1 MKNFFLLLITVCCF
15 CVCGFAVAQE
25 HGAPADAAHG
35 TVATGDAHGAP
46 APSHAPDALAPG
58 GHGHEATPPPE
69 LPSFITVILNT
80 RIGDHFIKDTHFGH
94 FLHVWEKQIIMVIVV
109 ILLGLFMWGTLGMRA
124 NIPGKMQ
131 SLVEMGVEG
140 FYNFI
145 GGIMGEAG
153 KKYVPFLGTLFLFIW
168 VNNLMGIVPGFA
180 AATSKYQTTVT
191 LALVVFVY
199 VNYVGIKE
207 GGLKHYLWHLAGS
220 PKDAIG
226 WALFP
231 LMLPL
236 EIIGTLAKPL
246 SLSLRLFG
254 NIMGEDILVGVFL
267 MLGLSLM
274 GAFWHDPLFGVPLH
288 FPFLFLALLTA
299 TIQALVFTLLSTIYI
314 MLVLPHH
321 EHEEHHEESHPHTA
335 HHPEMPG
342 VPEDK
347 TPHIGATSAPFT
359 G

>member
-1 MKNFFLLLITVCCF
+1 MRNLLILVMAIGSLCCGGL
-15 CVCGFAVAQE
+15 VFAQDHAAPGVAG
-25 HGAPADAAHG
+25 HAAAPADPHAS
-35 TVATGDAHGAP
+35 DAV
-46 APSHAPDALAPG
+46 APG
-58 GHGHEATPPPE
+58 GHGKEAAPPPE
-69 LPSFITVILNT
+69 LPSFITVLLNT
-80 RIGDHFIKDTHFGH
+80 KFGEHYLKDTHFGH
-94 FLHVWEKQIIMVIVV
+94 TLHVWEKQIILVIVV
-109 ILLGLFMWGTLGMRA
+109 LLLGLFVWGTLGMRA
-124 NIPGKMQ
+124 NIPGRVQ

-145 GGIMGEAG
+145 TGIMGEAG

-180 AATSKYQTTVT
+180 AATSKFQTTVT
-191 LALVVFVY
+191 LALVVFFY

-207 GGLKHYLWHLAGS
+207 GGLKHFLWHLAGS

-226 WALFP
+226 WVLFP

-236 EIIGTLAKPL
+236 EIIGMLAKPL

-267 MLGLSLM
+267 MLGISLM
-274 GAFWHDPLFGVPLH
+274 GAFWPDPLVGVPLH
-288 FPFLFLALLTA
+288 FPFLFLALLTG

-321 EHEEHHEESHPHTA
+321 EHEHHEESDPHAA

-342 VPEDK
+342 VPEDR